1 MSTAKVQII
10 DTRCIR
16 VYVDFGRDSEDDNW
30 KRKQIEEEGEEIGD
44 FVECHP
50 MHSPD
55 DEEGDKFWKKAIDRM
70 KETEGVNGMIYSFV
84 RFDMMK
90 KMYKNLTARKVI
102 IDCGK
107 ELNCDG
113 EFKAMIVNLTL
124 LSISMDEMHDIR
136 NKLC

>member
-1 MSTAKVQII
+1 M
-10 DTRCIR
+10 
-16 VYVDFGRDSEDDNW
+16 
-30 KRKQIEEEGEEIGD
+30 
-44 FVECHP
+44 P
-50 MHSPD
+50 SPD